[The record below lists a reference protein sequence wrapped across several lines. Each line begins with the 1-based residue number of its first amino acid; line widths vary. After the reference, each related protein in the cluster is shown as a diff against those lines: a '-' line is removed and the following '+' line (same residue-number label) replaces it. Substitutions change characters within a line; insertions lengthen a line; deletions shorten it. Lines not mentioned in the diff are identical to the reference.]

1 VTGWKYSDSHTPFF
15 WLKTQHETT
24 RTLLTRYTHEK
35 TYRLR
40 DSLANVAPIQQLEE
54 SLSPS
59 DTK

>member
-1 VTGWKYSDSHTPFF
+1 MEIQRFSHPFF

-40 DSLANVAPIQQLEE
+40 DSLANVTPIQLLEE